1 MATEFHPSVLASDVF
16 GSAGDVTAVHRDGK
30 VYLRKRKV
38 GSGVLSPA
46 QLEHLE
52 VHRRALAAWRWLDH
66 ETQLVWNEYAREVE
80 PHRPPFDHSS
90 WISGQNLFVS
100 AYHGFYT
107 LGSEHVPS
115 PVPFESFPPF
125 AVEVV
130 SAASAGDDLLLKV
143 SVVGL
148 EYVSSSRFWLYGRV
162 QLTAIGKGTSS
173 RVPRKSVLSLESCAS
188 SPAELFVP
196 DWRSVWPELVEER
209 IIRVHGSF
217 VLLDAVTGYRSQRHG
232 GKWIAEVK

>member
-1 MATEFHPSVLASDVF
+1 MATVFHPSVLASDVF
-16 GSAGDVTAVHRDGK
+16 GSAGEVTAVHRDGK

-38 GSGVLSPA
+38 GAGVLSPA

-52 VHRRALAAWRWLDH
+52 VHRRALAAWRGLDH
-66 ETQLVWNEYAREVE
+66 ETQLEWNEYAREVE

-100 AYHGFYT
+100 AYHGFYM

-130 SAASAGDDLLLKV
+130 SAASAGDYLLLKV

-148 EYVSSSRFWLYGRV
+148 EYVSASRFWLYGRV
-162 QLTAIGKGTSS
+162 QLTAIGKGASS
-173 RVPRKSVLSLESCAS
+173 RVPRKSVLSSSSYESL
-188 SPAELFVP
+188 PVELVLP
-196 DWRSVWPELVEER
+196 DWRLVWPELVEEE
-209 IIRVHGSF
+209 IFQVHGSF